1 MKIHI
6 QERIDLKKKI
16 KYIVFIILTYVLTAC
31 NKQTKIEEKTIVQQ
45 PPQKEVSLSIVTTNK
60 LLYNMIKDIAGE
72 RHSVDYMFTS
82 KNKLWNF
89 SYTDDSINNISRK
102 DLFFYWGSGLEPWAG
117 GFIDKLGQKNVAPIS
132 ISRGV
137 KFLEY
142 GKQVKYKDK
151 AIVENPYFWM
161 NIDDYKIAMLNIKNS
176 IQDKDSKEREFY
188 EKNFAK
194 VLKDI
199 EDYQKR
205 LKEAAD
211 KLKDY
216 TFVVDGDEL
225 DYFIKYYGFKS
236 LKIYNYG
243 EMANTKLLEENA
255 KTELKLNEAKNLVF
269 LYNNQEKLKSNETLI
284 IKYNIRTASI
294 FVDKDDIRYADMLA
308 YNLKSLEALTNT
320 Q

>member
-1 MKIHI
+1 
-6 QERIDLKKKI
+6 
-16 KYIVFIILTYVLTAC
+16 
-31 NKQTKIEEKTIVQQ
+31 
-45 PPQKEVSLSIVTTNK
+45 
-60 LLYNMIKDIAGE
+60 MIKDIAGE

-142 GKQVKYKDK
+142 GRQLKYKDK
-151 AIVENPYFWM
+151 SIVENPYFWM

-176 IQDKDSKEREFY
+176 IQDKDSKDREFY

-194 VLKDI
+194 TLKDI

-211 KLKDY
+211 KLKEY

-243 EMANTKLLEENA
+243 EMPNPKLLEENA
-255 KTELKLNEAKNLVF
+255 KTELKLIEAKNLVF
-269 LYNNQEKLKSNETLI
+269 LYNNEEKIKSNEALI
-284 IKYNIRTASI
+284 SKYNIKAASI
-294 FVDKDDIRYADMLA
+294 FVDKDDIRYVDMLA
-308 YNLKSLEALTNT
+308 YNLKSLEALMST